1 VCGIVGWFDLK
12 GHRTADRA
20 LVHAMSDAIRHR
32 GPDGEGHHF
41 EPGVGFGHRR
51 LAVIDLVTGDQP
63 MLSPD
68 KSICLIFNG
77 EIFNFKELRR
87 ELEQRGHRFATQSD
101 TEVILEAWLEWGRD
115 CVNHLTG
122 QFAFALWDR
131 QQETLFLAR
140 DRLGE
145 KPLYYAT
152 LADQT
157 LIFASELKGLRV
169 HSGLDRTID
178 PCAVEEFFALGYI
191 AEPRTIY
198 SNVRQLPAG
207 TTLTIRRGQKAEM
220 QTYWDPSP
228 STIDDSELANLDD
241 ALLERLGGIV
251 KSQLVADVPVGAFLS
266 GGVDSSGTMAL
277 MARAASDPITAF
289 TIGFNDPAFDETA
302 YASAVADHY
311 GSRHVVARMQG
322 DELDL
327 VESLPAIF
335 DEPFGDS
342 SALPSYRLM
351 QLARKSVTVALSGDG
366 GDELFAGYRRYG
378 FHARE
383 ESIRR
388 WLPGAIRQPLF
399 GTLAN
404 LYPQLDRAP
413 RFLRARHT
421 FRELSADSTTGY
433 FWNLSVV
440 GDETRKA
447 LFSPGLTSSLGGY
460 HAVEVIAR
468 HANAAPVDDPVT
480 LAQYIDLKSWLPS
493 DILTKVDRTAM
504 ANSLEVRVP
513 MLDHTFVNWALGLPS
528 AVNRRGSEGKML
540 LKRAFSRLV
549 PKKVLERPKQGF
561 SVPLARWFRGTMGQ
575 HLDQKLSSKNGLASS
590 GYLNPATIH
599 QLIADHQSGRA
610 DHSRALWL
618 IWMFEEFMEAE
629 SGATVPVRLAE
640 RAGGQIF

>member
-131 QQETLFLAR
+131 RQETLFLAR

-198 SNVRQLPAG
+198 SDVRQLPAG
-207 TTLTIRRGQKAEM
+207 MTLTIRRGQKAEM
-220 QTYWDPSP
+220 QTYWDPAP

-241 ALLERLGGIV
+241 ALL
-251 KSQLVADVPVGAFLS
+251 
-266 GGVDSSGTMAL
+266 
-277 MARAASDPITAF
+277 
-289 TIGFNDPAFDETA
+289 
-302 YASAVADHY
+302 
-311 GSRHVVARMQG
+311 
-322 DELDL
+322 
-327 VESLPAIF
+327 
-335 DEPFGDS
+335 
-342 SALPSYRLM
+342 
-351 QLARKSVTVALSGDG
+351 
-366 GDELFAGYRRYG
+366 
-378 FHARE
+378 
-383 ESIRR
+383 
-388 WLPGAIRQPLF
+388 
-399 GTLAN
+399 
-404 LYPQLDRAP
+404 
-413 RFLRARHT
+413 
-421 FRELSADSTTGY
+421 
-433 FWNLSVV
+433 
-440 GDETRKA
+440 
-447 LFSPGLTSSLGGY
+447 
-460 HAVEVIAR
+460 
-468 HANAAPVDDPVT
+468 
-480 LAQYIDLKSWLPS
+480 
-493 DILTKVDRTAM
+493 
-504 ANSLEVRVP
+504 
-513 MLDHTFVNWALGLPS
+513 
-528 AVNRRGSEGKML
+528 
-540 LKRAFSRLV
+540 
-549 PKKVLERPKQGF
+549 
-561 SVPLARWFRGTMGQ
+561 
-575 HLDQKLSSKNGLASS
+575 
-590 GYLNPATIH
+590 
-599 QLIADHQSGRA
+599 
-610 DHSRALWL
+610 
-618 IWMFEEFMEAE
+618 
-629 SGATVPVRLAE
+629 
-640 RAGGQIF
+640 